1 MQLDYV
7 LELPNDLRAIEQ
19 SVDYLTDKGLEVG
32 FDYDRLRLNF
42 RVGLTEALANAML
55 YGNCRDPQK
64 RVRLE
69 AHLSPVR
76 DPQVTDEG
84 RGFDP
89 DAVLDPTLPANR
101 ARTGGR
107 GIFLIHQLMDRVE
120 YNERG
125 NSITMILRSR
135 EAAAPVPPA
144 RHEGRDAGRPQAAA
158 LAGGGTAGRVPSVA
172 SRGGAAAVAGAGRLE
187 HCLYPADA
195 AGAGPGAGA
204 VRTRWSCATGRRSRW
219 SCAAS

>member
-32 FDYDRLRLNF
+32 FDMDRLRLNF

-69 AHLSPVR
+69 ARLSRCEIRIV
-76 DPQVTDEG
+76 VTDEG

-89 DAVLDPTLPANR
+89 DTVLDPTLPANR

-135 EAAAPVPPA
+135 EAAAAGSASPA
-144 RHEGRDAGRPQAAA
+144 
-158 LAGGGTAGRVPSVA
+158 
-172 SRGGAAAVAGAGRLE
+172 
-187 HCLYPADA
+187 
-195 AGAGPGAGA
+195 
-204 VRTRWSCATGRRSRW
+204 
-219 SCAAS
+219 

>member
-32 FDYDRLRLNF
+32 FDMDRLRLNF

-69 AHLSPVR
+69 ARLSPCEIRIV
-76 DPQVTDEG
+76 VTDEG

-89 DAVLDPTLPANR
+89 DTVLDPTLPANR

-135 EAAAPVPPA
+135 EAAAAGSASPA
-144 RHEGRDAGRPQAAA
+144 
-158 LAGGGTAGRVPSVA
+158 
-172 SRGGAAAVAGAGRLE
+172 
-187 HCLYPADA
+187 
-195 AGAGPGAGA
+195 
-204 VRTRWSCATGRRSRW
+204 
-219 SCAAS
+219 